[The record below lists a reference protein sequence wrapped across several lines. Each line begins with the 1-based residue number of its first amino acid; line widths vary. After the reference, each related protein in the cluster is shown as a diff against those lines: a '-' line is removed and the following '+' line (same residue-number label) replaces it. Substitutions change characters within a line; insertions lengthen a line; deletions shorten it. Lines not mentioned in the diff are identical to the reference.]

1 MNSNDLILDKFNLLQ
16 SKRKNLW
23 IQIDKLQDI
32 IGLDINEYEQL
43 VKMQN
48 QYIKLGYQV
57 DILLEILND
66 IQTTEERS

>member
-1 MNSNDLILDKFNLLQ
+1 MTVNDLILDKLNLLQ

-32 IGLDINEYEQL
+32 IGLDVEEYEQL

-48 QYIKLGYQV
+48 EYIKLDYQIE
-57 DILLEILND
+57 ILFEILNEND
-66 IQTTEERS
+66 KTLSK

>member
-1 MNSNDLILDKFNLLQ
+1 MTVNDLILDKLNLLQ
-16 SKRKNLW
+16 SKQRKLW
-23 IQIDKLQDI
+23 PQIDELQDI

-43 VKMQN
+43 VKMKN

-66 IQTTEERS
+66 IQTEERS

>member
-1 MNSNDLILDKFNLLQ
+1 MLNKLDLLM
-16 SKRKNLW
+16 SKQRKLW
-23 IQIDKLQDI
+23 PQIDKLENT

-57 DILLEILND
+57 EILLEILN
-66 IQTTEERS
+66 ENNLEK